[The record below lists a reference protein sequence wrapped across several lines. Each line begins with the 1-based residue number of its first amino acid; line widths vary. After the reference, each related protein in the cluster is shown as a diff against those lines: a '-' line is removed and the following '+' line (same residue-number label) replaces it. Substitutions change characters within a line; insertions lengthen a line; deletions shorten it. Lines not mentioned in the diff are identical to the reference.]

1 MTLRQQMKIPLKAVV
16 YFPEDRKP
24 MTLSSTRLLCMAQK
38 KKVGSLVDVMW
49 ETCPERANKAEIL
62 FMNGELTSVILN
74 ELTTEL
80 H

>member
-1 MTLRQQMKIPLKAVV
+1 MTAPANEDSFKGCCL
-16 YFPEDRKP
+16 FPENQKTT
-24 MTLSSTRLLCMAQK
+24 TLPSTRLLYVTQK

-49 ETCPERANKAEIL
+49 ETCPERVIKAEIL
-62 FMNGELTSVILN
+62 FMNSEFTSVILN